1 MLLRTL
7 VAACSLML
15 PGGVLAQSVAPLMP
29 VPATPV
35 EESHATFRSG
45 VDLVTLNVTV
55 TDGQDH
61 HLPGLNQQDFQ
72 VLEDGVPQQLSF
84 FAASQVP
91 LDVALLIDCS
101 SSMQEKLE
109 IVREA
114 ANKFLDTL
122 RPGDR
127 GELVSF
133 NSQTKVLQAMTT
145 DFPALHAA
153 VGKTVARGGT
163 ALYTALYITLDQFM
177 KRAPKNAE
185 VRRPAIIVLT
195 DGEDTASLIQF
206 EDLLERARRA
216 GVAVYSISVV
226 SPSDAKET
234 ELQGGKRY
242 ITESDYALKTLAKET
257 GARAFFPL
265 QISELTGVYASV
277 ATELSTQYAL
287 GYAPR
292 LAKAD
297 GAFHRVMVRLMSRP
311 DARLR
316 TRTGYYSPHTS
327 ASLR

>member
-1 MLLRTL
+1 MLLRSL

-15 PGGVLAQSVAPLMP
+15 PAAAFAQPGAAIAP
-29 VPATPV
+29 VPSLPV
-35 EESHATFRSG
+35 EESHATFRSA

-55 TDGQDH
+55 TDGQDR

-72 VLEDGVPQQLSF
+72 VLEDGVPQRLSF
-84 FAASQVP
+84 FAAAKVP
-91 LDVALLIDCS
+91 LDVALLIDSS
-101 SSMQEKLE
+101 SSMQEKLQ

-122 RPGDR
+122 KPGDR
-127 GELVSF
+127 GEVVTF

-145 DFPALHAA
+145 DFPALHDA
-153 VGKTVARGGT
+153 VAKTTARGGT

-177 KRAPKNAE
+177 KRAAKNVE
-185 VRRPAIIVLT
+185 VRRPAIVVLT
-195 DGEDTASLIQF
+195 DGQDTASLIQF
-206 EDLLERARRA
+206 DDLLDRARRA

-234 ELQGGKRY
+234 ELEGGKRY

-265 QISELTGVYASV
+265 QIAELNGVYASV
-277 ATELSTQYAL
+277 ASELSTQYAL
-287 GYAPR
+287 GYAPSMAR
-292 LAKAD
+292 AD
-297 GAFHRVMVRLMSRP
+297 GAFHRVLVRLMSRP

-316 TRTGYYSPHTS
+316 TRTGYYSPRTA